1 MSIGLECTTNKSCDS
16 EENCWWAAV
25 LVAVYSRF
33 PNLCSTVQMLE
44 CTGGHDQYCHQLLC
58 WLVWALSVA
67 SLLFTLYCSA
77 TPLVSHLFSS
87 LLWYLLSFSDSL
99 KLHVLGYFFWKHIL
113 GNWKTQT
120 WTLWHLFIIKSYSIV
135 KSWLGEYKSLNIHR
149 HPVRFIA

>member
-1 MSIGLECTTNKSCDS
+1 MSCCACSCIFQVSKPVLYSADVGMYWRSWPVLPPVIVLASVGTVCGLS
-16 EENCWWAAV
+16 A
-25 LVAVYSRF
+25 
-33 PNLCSTVQMLE
+33 
-44 CTGGHDQYCHQLLC
+44 
-58 WLVWALSVA
+58 
-67 SLLFTLYCSA
+67 FTLYCSA

-87 LLWYLLSFSDSL
+87 LLWYLLSYSDTL

-149 HPVRFIA
+149 HPVRFRTLYLQCNETFSATI